1 MTLASSPTSAVVV
14 PARALPLSPPRWK
27 TTSAVPAL
35 SILIVNYRQ
44 WQHTGALV
52 RQLRRENAL
61 RSGLAE
67 VVVVDNHSPGHSL
80 IRRLRRWHGVALRR
94 WRHNRGFARAVN
106 EAARLGRADWLLLLN
121 PDVTL
126 PEGFAEKAVIAAEET
141 LADDPR
147 AGVIGF
153 GLRHR
158 DGSRQHSFG
167 PFPSLLGSLARLLLP
182 RARRKYHADSPRQ
195 RCRVPWV
202 TGACLLVRR
211 DCFEDLGGLDER
223 FFLYYEDVDLAR
235 RAAERGWHVW
245 HEPSLNVTHFR
256 PLHARSVPAHLR
268 LFTRHALL
276 TYAARHWPQEHFEAA
291 TVIVR
296 AEAWLR
302 EFAAACR
309 RDDDAVEAFAT
320 LRHLAA
326 DLADGNEAKARRRL
340 DRFVRRREALL
351 GS

>member
-1 MTLASSPTSAVVV
+1 MTLALASADVT
-14 PARALPLSPPRWK
+14 PAPAILLPPPRR
-27 TTSAVPAL
+27 TTAPTVPAL
-35 SILIVNYRQ
+35 SVLIVNYRQ

-67 VVVVDNHSPGHSL
+67 VVVVDNHSPTHSL
-80 IRRLRRWHGVALRR
+80 IRRLRRWPGVALRR
-94 WRHNRGFARAVN
+94 WGHNRGFARAVN

-126 PEGFAEKAVIAAEET
+126 PENFVEKAVSAAEEIR
-141 LADDPR
+141 ANDPR
-147 AGVIGF
+147 AAVIGF

-167 PFPSLLGSLARLLLP
+167 PFPTLFGTLARLLLP
-182 RARRKYHADSPRQ
+182 RARRKYHADSPAR

-211 DCFEDLGGLDER
+211 DCFEELGGLDES

-245 HEPSLNVTHFR
+245 HEPSLSVTHFR
-256 PLHARSVPAHLR
+256 PLHLRSVPAHLR

-276 TYAARHWPQEHFEAA
+276 TYAARHWPPSHFEAA
-291 TVIVR
+291 TIIVR

-309 RDDDAVEAFAT
+309 QDAEAVEAFAT
-320 LRHLAA
+320 LRRLAA
-326 DLADGNEAKARRRL
+326 DLGHGDEATARRRL
-340 DRFVRRREALL
+340 ENFVRRRESCL
-351 GS
+351 GR